1 MLGARATNQ
10 CMQCARIIVQAPD
23 LWLAGRFS
31 VGADRAKFMDAVW
44 ITVLGAILNA
54 VIAAFIG
61 GEIAGLVQL
70 IAYLY
75 LVKKYYET
83 SWVSALIVSIVA
95 VVILVV
101 VMFGLT
107 MIGFGLI
114 GPGFYGGF

>member
-1 MLGARATNQ
+1 
-10 CMQCARIIVQAPD
+10 MQYSNLIGTIIVGIIVQAPA
-23 LWLAGRFS
+23 LWIAGRII

-44 ITVLGAILNA
+44 ITVLGSILNA
-54 VIAAFIG
+54 VISMFIG
-61 GEIAGLVQL
+61 GEIAGLIQL

-83 SWVSALIVSIVA
+83 GWGSAAVIAIAA

-101 VMFGLT
+101 VFFGLA
-107 MIGFGLI
+107 MLGIGLG